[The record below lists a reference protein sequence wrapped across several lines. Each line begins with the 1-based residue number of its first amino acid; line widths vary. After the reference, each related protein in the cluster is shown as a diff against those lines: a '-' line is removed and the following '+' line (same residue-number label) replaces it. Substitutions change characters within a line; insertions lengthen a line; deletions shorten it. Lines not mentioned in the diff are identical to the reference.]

1 MIGYSVMVF
10 DGDFHIFSTVLQLI
24 ALLLSL
30 KSTAV

>member
-1 MIGYSVMVF
+1 MIGYLVMVF
-10 DGDFHIFSTVLQLI
+10 DGDFHIFSTVLQVI